1 MSVKQGE
8 PHNYLE
14 ANYAV
19 TAQAIRRA
27 LDHVNHGTTIHHI
40 STKTAQKP
48 DKERTVTTRDLADRD
63 GYNANF
69 LGDHELAVPLPKLG
83 TLAKV
88 AVEVDTTRRGTNR
101 YRLDYTHYS
110 VVMHRDRGFAIFTA
124 VNIDGTSIRR
134 LKRTGDEPWALDPR
148 IPASTQHGNQ
158 LYANNDLDR
167 GHLVRR
173 LDPCWGNDAEQ
184 AELDTFF
191 FTNCTP
197 QHKDFNRKLWLELED
212 YLLDNPA
219 TLGFKASIFT
229 GVIFGNDQQYR
240 DAHLPAG
247 YWKVAVMID
256 TDTHQLTATGYLV
269 SQADLITNIEF
280 AYGQLRTYQVPITHI
295 EQLTALNFGHLT
307 DHDPLRNVEGLAI
320 RELTAARD
328 IVLR

>member
-1 MSVKQGE
+1 
-8 PHNYLE
+8 
-14 ANYAV
+14 
-19 TAQAIRRA
+19 
-27 LDHVNHGTTIHHI
+27 
-40 STKTAQKP
+40 
-48 DKERTVTTRDLADRD
+48 
-63 GYNANF
+63 
-69 LGDHELAVPLPKLG
+69 
-83 TLAKV
+83 
-88 AVEVDTTRRGTNR
+88 
-101 YRLDYTHYS
+101 
-110 VVMHRDRGFAIFTA
+110 MHRDRGFAIFTA

-256 TDTHQLTATGYLV
+256 TDTPQLTATG
-269 SQADLITNIEF
+269 
-280 AYGQLRTYQVPITHI
+280 
-295 EQLTALNFGHLT
+295 
-307 DHDPLRNVEGLAI
+307 
-320 RELTAARD
+320 
-328 IVLR
+328 